1 MSKKKKKKQ
10 QMHVSAGNKQTTAV
24 QGNKAQSQNVT
35 QQKNAAQ
42 QKGKEEA
49 IEIKMNFY
57 SAMSMLTTL
66 ISAVAVILAMILAGR
81 GFYYVLQT
89 LFDEAV
95 TDLNLLNDNLI
106 EAGFSSNL
114 TKCAYATAG
123 MLVVVVILS
132 LSGTFAAINPKKKP
146 NIVPAVIMVVLS
158 VAAVVAYLVGNA
170 GTQDIVDTFAY
181 VPLSRHIGIYNI
193 QLYVLIANA
202 LCSIVNVFGQKYGL
216 KLYKEKGYTC

>member
-10 QMHVSAGNKQTTAV
+10 QMHVSAGNKQTKVA
-24 QGNKAQSQNVT
+24 QGNKAQSKTVT
-35 QQKNAAQ
+35 Q

-66 ISAVAVILAMILAGR
+66 ISAVAVILAMILTGR

-95 TDLNLLNDNLI
+95 TDINLLNDNLI

-146 NIVPAVIMVVLS
+146 NIVPSVIMVVLS
-158 VAAVVAYLVGNA
+158 VAAVAFYLVGNA

-181 VPLSRHIGIYNI
+181 VPLSRQIGIYNI
-193 QLYVLIANA
+193 QMYVLIANA